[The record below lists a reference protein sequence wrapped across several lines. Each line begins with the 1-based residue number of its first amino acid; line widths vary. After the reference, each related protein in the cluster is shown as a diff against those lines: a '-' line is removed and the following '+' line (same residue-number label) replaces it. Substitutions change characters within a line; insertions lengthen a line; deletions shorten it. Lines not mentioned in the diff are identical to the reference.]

1 MSFGSFL
8 FVGAYLG
15 YNLVSPFLNQ
25 IMTVSV
31 IRKNKEV
38 KLCFQDNIKNDS
50 WSGGVRVSW
59 LFQTIS
65 GDHPAF
71 AS

>member
-1 MSFGSFL
+1 MIPDGFISGYQGVMLVLFGSFL
-8 FVGAYLG
+8 FVGVYLG
-15 YNLVSPFLNQ
+15 YNLVSPFPNQ

-50 WSGGVRVSW
+50 WS
-59 LFQTIS
+59 
-65 GDHPAF
+65 
-71 AS
+71 